1 MFDGD
6 PASPEADR
14 VHPVSHANRHGGWQK
29 RKRTRRNTLRKSI
42 KRIDVMN
49 IKRLVDSL
57 VRKYKSRNPFEI
69 IEHLKCSSCLL
80 SLTRG
85 KRILSSTFSVTI
97 SSILMKHYPT
107 KRNCLFVG
115 MSWVTCSCTRKRMQ
129 SSWTLGRNSILLS
142 TK

>member
-1 MFDGD
+1 
-6 PASPEADR
+6 
-14 VHPVSHANRHGGWQK
+14 
-29 RKRTRRNTLRKSI
+29 
-42 KRIDVMN
+42 MN

-69 IEHLKCSSCLL
+69 IEHFNVIVVFYPLHGVKDF
-80 SLTRG
+80 
-85 KRILSSTFSVTI
+85 ISTFSVTI